1 MVPIS
6 ELRKPGLRDDSEW
19 SAQGAS
25 MKTRGQA
32 HIRTQA
38 WWCTRGRDRWVP
50 RVHWPDSL
58 DYLASSRP
66 KRDPASKHSKDGP
79 WGPMVYPSATD
90 SPPPTHT
97 HRVPRENRVIST
109 QRVEALGCPVPHCA
123 VPVWIHLLCDK
134 SNGLSRA
141 PGSCSPPH
149 SMDIILGWKR

>member
-6 ELRKPGLRDDSEW
+6 ELRKPGLGDDSEW

-25 MKTRGQA
+25 MKTWGQA
-32 HIRTQA
+32 HVRTRAQ
-38 WWCTRGRDRWVP
+38 WCTRGRDRWIP

-79 WGPMVYPSATD
+79 WGMTSKVDLWSTQVLQI
-90 SPPPTHT
+90 PPPPHT

-109 QRVEALGCPVPHCA
+109 QRVEALGCPVLTAPSQCGFTYCVTKVMAFPERPALA
-123 VPVWIHLLCDK
+123 VRPTRWI
-134 SNGLSRA
+134 
-141 PGSCSPPH
+141 
-149 SMDIILGWKR
+149 